1 MSEKILVAD
10 DSPTIQKVVGI
21 TLANTD
27 YELVQAQSEEDMMS
41 SLGADKYDL
50 LLLDFNLSETKDGY
64 ELCQKVHE
72 VAPGL
77 KVMIMLGTF
86 DTVEDHRLEGLGVVD
101 RVIKPFE
108 SSKFIK
114 KVKDSLELGADD
126 SDDFSSDD
134 GFTSLEENNP
144 FDSENSD
151 NDSSES
157 IDDLEDEWTISGPQ
171 VEEDDEPMPEGNFLE
186 EGNPNIQN
194 ELASEVQGWGMS
206 VPGVIGQA
214 SDAGP
219 VMPGAI
225 GETSS
230 DSFSLGQVGVSEDS
244 LSQENVTGEW
254 DASKLMTEEETDV
267 MPNDD
272 DLDYPDMDM
281 SSEDTSES
289 TDRPSS
295 SLVSLDEL
303 TEDDDDE
310 EELEA
315 TDPQIVIA
323 PAEDSAD
330 LVAALDDDDDGG
342 DFWAADESYDPDQE
356 SSEEGL
362 KIGPNDEDESSSF
375 TVEEHSPVEVGPK
388 LEDESQSPI
397 VESLN
402 DLHDREEEFTVDE
415 VSASSSNIGLDKSE
429 IIAALREEFKP
440 LLKEM
445 VKEVIEEMGRETSEK
460 IAWEVI
466 PDLAENLIRAEV
478 EKLSQKVQEKHSL
491 S

>member
-27 YELVQAQSEEDMMS
+27 YELVQAQSEEDLMS
-41 SLGADKYDL
+41 SLGSDKYDL
-50 LLLDFNLSETKDGY
+50 LLLDFNLSESKDGY

-72 VAPGL
+72 LAPDL

-86 DTVEDHRLEGLGVVD
+86 DTVEDHRLEGVGVIE

-114 KVKDSLELGADD
+114 KVKDSIEFSHNSND
-126 SDDFSSDD
+126 SDFSSDD
-134 GFTSLEENNP
+134 GFASLEENNP
-144 FDSENSD
+144 FD
-151 NDSSES
+151 NDSSSES
-157 IDDLEDEWTISGPQ
+157 DDSSDDLEDDWTISGPQ
-171 VEEDDEPMPEGNFLE
+171 VEEDDDEPMPEGNFLE
-186 EGNPNIQN
+186 EGNSKTPN

-206 VPGVIGQA
+206 VPGVIGQSSEESA
-214 SDAGP
+214 
-219 VMPGAI
+219 VMPDAI
-225 GETSS
+225 SGKSNDDISIS
-230 DSFSLGQVGVSEDS
+230 DEN

-254 DASKLMTEEETDV
+254 DASELMGEAEQTV
-267 MPNDD
+267 MPTAE
-272 DLDYPDMDM
+272 DLDYPDLDM
-281 SSEDTSES
+281 SSDNSSEG
-289 TDRPSS
+289 PSS

-303 TEDDDDE
+303 SENDDDDDE
-310 EELEA
+310 ELDA
-315 TDPQIVIA
+315 TDPQIVIETA
-323 PAEDSAD
+323 KDSED
-330 LVAALDDDDDGG
+330 LVKALDDEVDSE

-356 SSEEGL
+356 SSDEGI
-362 KIGPNDEDESSSF
+362 KIGLDEGEGFSI
-375 TVEEHSPVEVGPK
+375 EEHTPVEVGPK
-388 LEDESQSPI
+388 LEDESQNPT
-397 VESLN
+397 VEALN
-402 DLHDREEEFTVDE
+402 DLHEREEEFTVDDT
-415 VSASSSNIGLDKSE
+415 SSPTASGGAVLDKSE
-429 IIAALREEFKP
+429 IISALREEFKP

-491 S
+491 N

>member
-27 YELVQAQSEEDMMS
+27 YDLVQAQSEEDLMS
-41 SLGADKYDL
+41 SLASDKFDL
-50 LLLDFNLSETKDGY
+50 LLLDFNLSESKDGY

-72 VAPGL
+72 AAPDL
-77 KVMIMLGTF
+77 KIMIMLGTF
-86 DTVEDHRLEGLGVVD
+86 DTVEDHRLEGFGVIE

-114 KVKDSLELGADD
+114 KVKDSLELGLDN

-134 GFTSLEENNP
+134 DFTSLDENNP
-144 FDSENSD
+144 FES
-151 NDSSES
+151 DSSENDFDNS
-157 IDDLEDEWTISGPQ
+157 DQDLEDEWTISGPQ

-186 EGNPNIQN
+186 DGHSNVRN

-214 SDAGP
+214 SSAGA
-219 VMPGAI
+219 VMPDAI
-225 GETSS
+225 GEGS
-230 DSFSLGQVGVSEDS
+230 DDNFGLSEDS
-244 LSQENVTGEW
+244 LSEENATGEW
-254 DASKLMTEEETDV
+254 DASQLLSEEDTTA
-267 MPNDD
+267 MPAQE

-281 SSEDTSES
+281 SSDDDVEK
-289 TDRPSS
+289 PSS
-295 SLVSLDEL
+295 SLVSLDDL
-303 TEDDDDE
+303 AEDEDDE

-315 TDPQIVIA
+315 TDPQIIIS
-323 PAEDSAD
+323 PQEDSAD
-330 LVAALDDDDDGG
+330 LAAALDDEDDGG

-356 SSEEGL
+356 SSDEGL
-362 KIGPNDEDESSSF
+362 KIGPEDTLDDSEEDQSF
-375 TVEEHSPVEVGPK
+375 TVEEHTPVEVGPK
-388 LEDESQSPI
+388 LEDESQNPI

-402 DLHDREEEFTVDE
+402 DLHEREEEFSVGGPSTVS
-415 VSASSSNIGLDKSE
+415 VGIDKSE

-460 IAWEVI
+460 IAWEII

-491 S
+491 N